1 MLRQI
6 QVAQK
11 PKQHIWTNNW
21 PWKARALTFQM
32 VSKVAR
38 CISLAMTSS
47 SLISRLPQVM
57 HTSDL
62 TETYSSSKHFRKAGS
77 NLAVIRPEIPNKGP
91 SYYINLLHQ
100 QIKIF
105 NCKTL
110 SLSSGNLI
118 PVLIQGIVGQQRK
131 TDAHIWALP
140 VIFCAQDTV
149 DLYPLLP
156 LEPLGY
162 GKPLP

>member
-1 MLRQI
+1 M
-6 QVAQK
+6 
-11 PKQHIWTNNW
+11 
-21 PWKARALTFQM
+21 
-32 VSKVAR
+32 
-38 CISLAMTSS
+38 
-47 SLISRLPQVM
+47 M

-131 TDAHIWALP
+131 TDAHI
-140 VIFCAQDTV
+140 
-149 DLYPLLP
+149 
-156 LEPLGY
+156 
-162 GKPLP
+162 